1 MDSMYALPPFAGL
14 RDIMLIIVFLQTTWC
29 RYIHRNMVPI
39 RPNIHCAH
47 IGPSGGDM
55 CSKCQPVGNDAAL
68 VTTN

>member
-1 MDSMYALPPFAGL
+1 
-14 RDIMLIIVFLQTTWC
+14 MLTIVFVQTTWC